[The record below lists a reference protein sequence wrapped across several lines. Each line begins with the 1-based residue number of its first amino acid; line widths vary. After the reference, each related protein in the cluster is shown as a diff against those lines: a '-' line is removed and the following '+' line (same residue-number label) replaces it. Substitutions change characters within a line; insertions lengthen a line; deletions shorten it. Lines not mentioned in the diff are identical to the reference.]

1 MLGDIINTV
10 VEATSDNLA
19 DQAKESMKT
28 EALSAGGEMMADIAI
43 DSVAGFIPVIGNAIS
58 GYRKNKAINNLNVF
72 IQELHKRV
80 SILEEAN
87 KSENKDYQEKIDDF
101 YVIGSDITVK
111 TTQEEKIKYIAN
123 GVLNSIKNDFSYDI
137 SILYFS
143 VLERMTILELE
154 ILKKYNQFIFDRGED
169 WVNEIIESFNIN
181 MPGFK
186 AAKSNLIRAG
196 LLQNKTESYLQHD
209 IDEITDALITAQ
221 NDINK
226 TVEYINSST
235 NKRKL
240 KTSKSKKVKNKTKDS
255 VSISKFGKDF
265 VEHFISDD
273 TL

>member
-1 MLGDIINTV
+1 MGDIINTV

-19 DQAKESMKT
+19 NQAKESMKT

-169 WVNEIIESFNIN
+169 WVSEIIESFNIN

-209 IDEITDALITAQ
+209 IDEITDALITVQ

-265 VEHFISDD
+265 VEHFITDD